1 MDDLIIKNN
10 IAEQLSWDERLDGST
25 INIEVQRGIARLTGT
40 VDSYYAKNAAEQ
52 NVLQVRGVSVVKNEL
67 KVNNDQLTTPTDKEV
82 RSRVKD
88 LLYWNNDID
97 YSQIDVLVNNH
108 VVTLFGSVSAYWK
121 AVLVEELAYSIRGVT
136 MVINQLSVVPSKD
149 YEDKKIADDIIQ
161 ALERTEGVVAHQISV
176 RVDKG
181 LVTLEGEV
189 LSWRDKKAVFNAA
202 LYTRGVKNIIN
213 NTKVASTEFAKKI

>member
-1 MDDLIIKNN
+1 MDDLTIRNN
-10 IAEQLSWDERLDGST
+10 IAEQLSWDDRLDGST
-25 INIEVQRGIARLTGT
+25 INIEVQKGIAMLTGT
-40 VDSYYAKNAAEQ
+40 VDSYYAKNTAEQ
-52 NVLQVRGVSVVKNEL
+52 NVLQVKGVIVVKNEL
-67 KVNNDQLTTPTDKEV
+67 KVNNDKLTIPTDKEV
-82 RSRVKD
+82 RGRVKD

-108 VVTLFGSVSAYWK
+108 VVTLLGSVSAYWK

-136 MVINQLSVVPSKD
+136 LVINQLSVVPSKD
-149 YEDKKIADDIIQ
+149 YEDIKIADDIIK
-161 ALERTEGVVAHQISV
+161 ALERTEGVAAHPITV
-176 RVDKG
+176 KVDKG

-213 NTKVASTEFAKKI
+213 NTKVASTDYAKKI